1 MKLDG
6 VRARIPANDLQTGTA
21 RPASRDFA
29 RILDATKQFE
39 ALLLA
44 EMLKS
49 MREASGG
56 SCFGAGEDAA
66 ADSAMALAQEQFAQ
80 ALAQNGGLGLS
91 KLLVTPL
98 LNSER
103 SSG

>member
-1 MKLDG
+1 MMSD
-6 VRARIPANDLQTGTA
+6 ILQAKVLPGGGLEQVA
-21 RPASRDFA
+21 AHRNSAK
-29 RILDATKQFE
+29 ILDATKQFE

-56 SCFGAGEDAA
+56 GWLGSGEDAA

-80 ALAQNGGLGLS
+80 ALAQSGGLGLS
-91 KLLVTPL
+91 KLLAETL
-98 LNSER
+98 LKSEPKQE
-103 SSG
+103 